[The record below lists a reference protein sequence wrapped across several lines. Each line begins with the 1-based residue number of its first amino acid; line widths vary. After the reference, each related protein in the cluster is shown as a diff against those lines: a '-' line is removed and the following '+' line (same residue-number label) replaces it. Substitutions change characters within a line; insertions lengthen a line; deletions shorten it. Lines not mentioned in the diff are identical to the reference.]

1 MVRKAEGDPTYRT
14 WSPYIKQCIQCET
27 FSYAKPV
34 KKANP
39 TKFVEATHQL
49 YAFIHSENS
58 ALSFE
63 STKPLSSIIKA
74 YKEVFESIPECKDAK
89 LILSNSKDDRLTWS
103 IENASSRNQ
112 PEEEQVNYSDQYHCN
127 LRIYTYRK
135 AEAVPY
141 DSSKRIVK
149 IRGAKHRRGAFDGD
163 TVEVGVFSDNP
174 PDACYGRVLRVER
187 AESDIK
193 FVCRVSSHNPLQ
205 FYPIDDKNPKLINL
219 PGLTRVLLRKKK
231 GETIFQKSD
240 LESKDVVVFDPK
252 SFNVNSEEDIPLPQ
266 ISQVVPISIARN
278 MLFLVSYVRWK
289 EKYPCPLG
297 IVIGA
302 YSKGHTPFNAE
313 RLLRFVHSV
322 EYNSNNQGGSQSRD
336 VPRDP
341 SLHFCDRAF
350 TIDPEEAQNLDDALS
365 IVKVRTDE
373 DGHAVYQLGVHIVNA
388 AKHIQPD
395 TEVDKFTRNK
405 GTSVYGG
412 EKGKIMH
419 MLPDLDTRCMLSLI
433 PGKVRD
439 VISVTCDVTFA
450 NAAELHFGKCSI
462 DPAQI
467 RSAVQLTYSDAQSIM
482 DGSSPSH
489 SNCVRAMKRFE
500 QDQNNPSLK
509 DSMLLLYAIATA
521 LRRERVHSDAA
532 LAYDINRNEEAGC
545 WQSHLLVEELM
556 IWANSEAAKYI
567 HSSFPHFALLRSQ
580 APPNAEEKD
589 ETLRKDQGVMQCSLH
604 LSHYLLEHDH
614 LDTPDLNILIPRDT
628 LKQIRKALQER
639 NKTLLA
645 HLLSADRLYPQL
657 AAVCS
662 KFRAISL
669 RAEYCCTN
677 ESEADVT
684 AYRHDSL
691 CLNEYAHFTSPMR
704 RYIDIEVQRLLL
716 EIGKENST
724 EDSDEKHKRH
734 TDLCVHLNAKKK
746 SASEYERKLKNVE
759 LASKFTASSQVYTAF
774 VCREIKSS
782 IELSFPD
789 LELSSFPSKAKDLK
803 ITSHFLPSVKEED
816 SDQYVWKLRITSLKS
831 AFAANVLQ
839 LANLSVV
846 KLHSSKGANL
856 QAFCISDNSL
866 LDTEHYE
873 VSHPSSVVEVPS
885 SIWQQALEFVKLP
898 TEEKMD
904 RVSKVLPQVTSLPPS
919 CSVDLTSKQYPFF
932 DCDIKCTL
940 KESDALKVWLSWTM
954 REPVISP
961 AIQLV
966 EVSPLL
972 RICVQHNSHPAECF
986 SDLNLALASKKE
998 YDTLGEYVD
1007 LWKKVLLAEAAQKS
1021 IRECQPNIIQDVVL
1035 KWPELVIPEECI
1047 EEVYYVPKDSVNM
1060 ILPVGF
1066 IEHCYEFFDI
1076 RVGHL
1081 ICVRYGFNPKKSDV
1095 RAVYHFVVHHV
1106 TEFEDDDESKAPK
1119 EVVVSMEPI
1128 GKWNCRVSEV
1138 MKKELESNPPCEVQV
1153 IPLSVSYR

>member
-1 MVRKAEGDPTYRT
+1 MVRKAGGDPAYRT

-39 TKFVEATHQL
+39 TKFVEATRQL
-49 YAFIHSENS
+49 YDFIHSENS
-58 ALSFE
+58 AQSFE

-74 YKEVFESIPECKDAK
+74 YREVFENIPECKDFK
-89 LILSNSKDDRLTWS
+89 FILSNNSKVDRLIWS
-103 IENASSRNQ
+103 IENIPSQNQ
-112 PEEEQVNYSDQYHCN
+112 PRKKPQVFYSNQYLCH
-127 LRIYTYRK
+127 LRIYTCGK
-135 AEAVPY
+135 AEAIPF

-149 IRGAKHRRGAFDGD
+149 IREPKDRRGAFNGD
-163 TVEVGVFSDNP
+163 TVEVGVFNDNP
-174 PDACYGRVLRVER
+174 PYTCYGRVLRVER
-187 AESDIK
+187 VENDIK
-193 FVCRVSSHNPLQ
+193 FVCRVSSYNPLQ
-205 FYPIDDKNPKLINL
+205 FYPIDNKNPKLINL
-219 PGLTRVLLRKKK
+219 PGLAHVILRKKK
-231 GETIFQKSD
+231 GEKIILKSD

-252 SFNVNSEEDIPLPQ
+252 SFNINSEDGIPLPK
-266 ISQVVPISIARN
+266 ISQVIPISIARN

-289 EKYPCPLG
+289 EKYPSPLG

-302 YSKGHTPFNAE
+302 YRKGHTPFNAE

-322 EYNSNNQGGSQSRD
+322 EYNSNNQGGSQSHD

-388 AKHIQPD
+388 AKHIQPG
-395 TEVDKFTRNK
+395 TEVDKFTRSK

-419 MLPDLDTRCMLSLI
+419 MLPDPDTRRMLSLI

-439 VISVTCDVTFA
+439 VISVTCDVTS
-450 NAAELHFGKCSI
+450 NTGELHFGKCSI

-467 RSAVQLTYSDAQSIM
+467 KSAVQLTYSDAQSIM
-482 DGSSPSH
+482 DGSSH
-489 SNCVRAMKRFE
+489 SNSMRAMRMFN
-500 QDQNNPSLK
+500 QDQSNLSLQ
-509 DSMLLLYAIATA
+509 DSMLLLYTIATA
-521 LRRERVHSDAA
+521 LRQKRMQSDAA
-532 LAYDINRNEEAGC
+532 FAYDISRNEEAGC
-545 WQSHLLVEELM
+545 WQSHLVVEELM
-556 IWANSEAAKYI
+556 LWANSEAANCI
-567 HSSFPHFALLRSQ
+567 HSSFPHFALLRCQ
-580 APPNAEEKD
+580 APPNEEEKN
-589 ETLRKDQGVMQCSLH
+589 EILRNDRCVMQCSLH
-604 LSHYLLEHDH
+604 LSRYLPGNNL

-628 LKQIRKALQER
+628 LKQIRNALEEK

-662 KFRAISL
+662 KFRTISL
-669 RAEYCCTN
+669 REEYCCTD
-677 ESEADVT
+677 ESETGIT

-691 CLNEYAHFTSPMR
+691 CLYKYAHFTSPTG

-716 EIGKENST
+716 EIGKENSA
-724 EDSDEKHKRH
+724 EDSHEKHKRH

-746 SASEYERKLKNVE
+746 SASEYERKVKNVE

-803 ITSHFLPSVKEED
+803 ISSHFLPSVKEED
-816 SDQYVWKLRITSLKS
+816 SDQYVWKLRITSLMKS

-839 LANLSVV
+839 LANFSVV
-846 KLHSSKGANL
+846 KLHSGKGANL

-873 VSHPSSVVEVPS
+873 VSQPSSVVEVPS
-885 SIWQQALEFVKLP
+885 STWLQALEFVKLP

-904 RVSKVLPQVTSLPPS
+904 RVSKVLPQATSWPRS
-919 CSVDLTSKQYPFF
+919 SSVNLTSKQYPFF

-940 KESDALKVWLSWTM
+940 KESDALKVWLTWTM

-1007 LWKKVLLAEAAQKS
+1007 LWKKVLLAEAAPKS
-1021 IRECQPNIIQDVVL
+1021 IRESQPNIIQDVVL
-1035 KWPELVIPEECI
+1035 KWPELVIPEECF
-1047 EEVYYVPKDSVNM
+1047 EEVCYVPKDSVKM

-1081 ICVRYGFNPKKSDV
+1081 ICVRYGYNPKKSGV

-1106 TEFEDDDESKAPK
+1106 TEFESKAPK
-1119 EVVVSMEPI
+1119 EVIVSMEPI

-1138 MKKELESNPPCEVQV
+1138 MKKEFESNPPCEVQV

>member
-1 MVRKAEGDPTYRT
+1 MVKKAGGDPAYRT

-34 KKANP
+34 KRVNP
-39 TKFVEATHQL
+39 TCFIEATHQL
-49 YAFIHSENS
+49 YSTIYSENS
-58 ALSFE
+58 VQSFE
-63 STKPLSSIIKA
+63 CSKPSSIIRA
-74 YKEVFESIPECKDAK
+74 YKQVFESIPDCKNTK
-89 LILSNSKDDRLTWS
+89 LILSNSKHDRLTWS
-103 IENASSRNQ
+103 IQNVPPGDL
-112 PEEEQVNYSDQYHCN
+112 PEEEVHYSDQYLCH
-127 LRIYTYRK
+127 LRIDTYRK
-135 AEAVPY
+135 AEAIPY

-149 IRGAKHRRGAFDGD
+149 IRGEKHRRGAFDGD
-163 TVEVGVFSDNP
+163 TVEVGVFGDNP
-174 PDACYGRVLRVER
+174 PDKCYGRVVKVERVER
-187 AESDIK
+187 DIK
-193 FVCRVSSHNPLQ
+193 FICQVSSYSPLI
-205 FYPIDDKNPKLINL
+205 FYPIDKKNPKLINL
-219 PGLTRVLLRKKK
+219 PGLSRVLLRKKK
-231 GETIFQKSD
+231 GERVDKSD
-240 LESKDVVVFDPK
+240 LETWDVVVFDPK
-252 SFNVNSEEDIPLPQ
+252 SFNVHNEEEFPLPQ
-266 ISQVVPISIARN
+266 ISQVIPMSIARN
-278 MLFLVSYVRWK
+278 MLFLVSYVWWK
-289 EKYPCPLG
+289 EKYPSPLG

-322 EYNSNNQGGSQSRD
+322 EYNSNNQGGSQSHD

-388 AKHIQPD
+388 AKHIQPGTD
-395 TEVDKFTRNK
+395 IDKFTRSK

-439 VISVTCDVTFA
+439 VISVTCDITFA
-450 NAAELHFGKCSI
+450 NTGLHFGKCSI

-467 RSAVQLTYSDAQSIM
+467 KSAVQLTYSDAQSIM
-482 DGSSPSH
+482 DGCSTSH
-489 SNCVRAMKRFE
+489 SDSMRMIKMFD
-500 QDQNNPSLK
+500 QDKNNPSLK

-521 LRRERVHSDAA
+521 LRWERLQCDAA
-532 LAYDINRNEEAGC
+532 FAYDVNSNKEAYC

-556 IWANSEAAKYI
+556 IWANSKAAKCI

-580 APPNAEEKD
+580 ASPNAEEKD

-604 LSHYLLEHDH
+604 LSRYLLGQDY
-614 LDTPDLNILIPRDT
+614 LDTPDLDILIPCDT
-628 LKQIRKALQER
+628 LKQICKALQEK

-669 RAEYCCTN
+669 RAEYCCTDERN
-677 ESEADVT
+677 ADAT
-684 AYRHDSL
+684 AYRHESL
-691 CLNEYAHFTSPMR
+691 CLNEYTHFTSAMR

-716 EIGKENST
+716 EIGKENGT
-724 EDSDEKHKRH
+724 EDSEEKHKRY
-734 TDLCVHLNAKKK
+734 TELCIHLNAKKK
-746 SASEYERKLKNVE
+746 SASEYERKVKNVE

-774 VCREIKSS
+774 ICREIKSS
-782 IELSFPD
+782 VELAFPD

-846 KLHSSKGANL
+846 KLHSGNGANL

-873 VSHPSSVVEVPS
+873 VSQPSSVVKVPS
-885 SIWQQALEFVKLP
+885 RSWLQALEFVKLP
-898 TEEKMD
+898 TSDEKMD
-904 RVSKVLPQVTSLPPS
+904 KVGRILPQVPSLPPS
-919 CSVDLTSKQYPFF
+919 CPFDFTKKYPYF
-932 DCDIKCTL
+932 DCDIKSTL
-940 KESDALKVWLSWTM
+940 KESDALNVWLTWTM

-986 SDLNLALASKKE
+986 SDLNLAQASKE
-998 YDTLGEYVD
+998 VYTSLREYVD

-1021 IRECQPNIIQDVVL
+1021 IRESQPNIIQDVVL

-1047 EEVYYVPKDSVNM
+1047 EEVYYVPKGSVEM
-1060 ILPVGF
+1060 ILPVSF
-1066 IEHCYEFFDI
+1066 VEHCSEFFDI

-1081 ICVRYGFNPKKSDV
+1081 ICVRYGFNPKKSAI

-1106 TEFEDDDESKAPK
+1106 TELEDDDESKAPK
-1119 EVVVSMEPI
+1119 EAVVAIQPI